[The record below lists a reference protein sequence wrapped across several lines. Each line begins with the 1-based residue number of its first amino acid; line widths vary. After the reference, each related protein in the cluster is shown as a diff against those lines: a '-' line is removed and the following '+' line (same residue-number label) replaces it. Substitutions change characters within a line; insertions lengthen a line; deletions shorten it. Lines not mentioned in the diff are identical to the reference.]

1 MPDFGDLMEVVAGMF
16 QSPAM
21 RKQLRDQNLLETL
34 ADEEVG
40 LEYGGV
46 RTPQG
51 QPRIKV
57 TGSEWYPPRSVPSAI
72 FEKAPG
78 RDKSY
83 QDIIGGTHG
92 LSDLPAED
100 VSDIYE
106 KVRQFDR
113 ESTEGLEDLG
123 PGFGNLMIE
132 PALRDDPTSSR
143 ILQELVAGL
152 TAPIEGA
159 GQANVE
165 AVAAKGTA
173 PFKIQ
178 KAGFGGSE
186 PQDENLLRYLSK
198 RGLLK

>member
-21 RKQLRDQNLLETL
+21 QKQLRDQDLLETL
-34 ADEEVG
+34 AAEDVD
-40 LEYGGV
+40 LEFGGV

-51 QPRIKV
+51 QPKTKV
-57 TGSEWYPPRSVPSAI
+57 TGSEWYPPRGVPNAI

-78 RDKSY
+78 RKRSY
-83 QDIIGGTHG
+83 QEIIGGTHG

-100 VSDIYE
+100 VSDIYG

-123 PGFGNLMIE
+123 PAFGDLMVE

-143 ILQELVAGL
+143 ILQELVSGL
-152 TAPIEGA
+152 SAPIEGA

-165 AVAAKGTA
+165 AVAMV
-173 PFKIQ
+173 F
-178 KAGFGGSE
+178 
-186 PQDENLLRYLSK
+186 
-198 RGLLK
+198 